1 MVDEAALRRAVDT
14 AWSLYRAKHRDL
26 DAADSRRCLL
36 QRHLRGR
43 WEARVSEIEELTGF
57 GLAYL
62 NSSPQRRMLRLM
74 EKLVRQLVVSTARPE
89 WTLLIISELVSAAIM
104 LILRSMFA
112 V

>member
-14 AWSLYRAKHRDL
+14 ARSLYRAKHRDL

-62 NSSPQRRMLRLM
+62 NSLPKD
-74 EKLVRQLVVSTARPE
+74 EC
-89 WTLLIISELVSAAIM
+89 
-104 LILRSMFA
+104 
-112 V
+112 